1 MVTDYNDDLMY
12 HFFAL
17 QHAFHRCLFDV
28 LATHVTVCVCSHAE
42 SKGNFLPSLLIYL
55 LTSLQP
61 FGILI
66 AASVH
71 LRLKVVGPRGGA

>member
-1 MVTDYNDDLMY
+1 MIHFWLHDHNDNLMY

-42 SKGNFLPSLLIYL
+42 SKGNFFPYLLIYL
-55 LTSLQP
+55 LTYEFATFLNSDCCFSSSP
-61 FGILI
+61 TESG
-66 AASVH
+66 
-71 LRLKVVGPRGGA
+71 